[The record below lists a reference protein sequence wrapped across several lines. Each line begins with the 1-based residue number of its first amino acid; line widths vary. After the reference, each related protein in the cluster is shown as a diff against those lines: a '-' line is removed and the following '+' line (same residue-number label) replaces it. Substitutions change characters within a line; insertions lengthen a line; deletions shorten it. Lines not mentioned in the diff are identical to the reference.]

1 MSDLYSLQGKL
12 YSAIRNATT
21 GQRGELTWLGNA
33 GTATLA
39 IAVEKSDKNESFSGA
54 RGLYGS
60 LITAKNGTLNLT
72 LDEFTVENLALA
84 LHSTNVAVAAGTVT
98 DEELPGSLAADDE
111 VQLDQR
117 FVSAL
122 ALTDSTAVTP
132 VTLVAGT
139 HYEVIS
145 AAGGVIKILDVTG
158 LQQPIKAAYSHAAAD
173 SLAIFAQATPPER
186 WIFFDGINTV
196 TGEKVL
202 IDLYRVQFD
211 PVSDFGLINDD
222 WGGLQLTGNL
232 LVDPI
237 NLNNSNLG
245 GYGRLMKSKAA

>member
-1 MSDLYSLQGKL
+1 MSDLFSLQGKI
-12 YSAIRNATT
+12 YSAVRNATT
-21 GQRGELTWLGNA
+21 GQRGELTWMGNA

-84 LHSTNVAVAAGTVT
+84 LHATPVAVASGSVSAETLPSALVAG
-98 DEELPGSLAADDE
+98 DEI
-111 VQLDQR
+111 QLEQR
-117 FVSAL
+117 FISDLV
-122 ALTDSTAVTP
+122 LTDSTSVTP
-132 VTLVAGT
+132 VTLVEGT
-139 HYEVIS
+139 HYEVVS
-145 AAGGVIKILDVTG
+145 AAGGVIKILDVAT
-158 LQQPIKAAYSHAAAD
+158 LTQPLKAAYDHAAAD
-173 SLAIFAQATPPER
+173 SLAIFAEATPPER

-202 IDLYRVQFD
+202 LDLYRVQFD
-211 PVSDFGLINDD
+211 PVTDFGLINED
-222 WGGLQLTGNL
+222 WGGLSLTGNL
-232 LVDPI
+232 LIDPI

-245 GYGRLMKSKAA
+245 GYGRMQKSKAA

>member
-1 MSDLYSLQGKL
+1 MSDLYSLQGKI
-12 YSAIRNATT
+12 YSAVRSATT
-21 GQRGELTWLGNA
+21 GQRGELTWMGNA

-60 LITAKNGTLNLT
+60 LITAKNGTLNMT
-72 LDEFTVENLALA
+72 LDEFTVENLSLA
-84 LHSTNVAVAAGTVT
+84 LHSTRVAVAAGTVT
-98 DEELPGSLAADDE
+98 AETLPDALVAGDE

-117 FVSAL
+117 FISDLV
-122 ALTDSTAVTP
+122 LTDSAVGP
-132 VTLVAGT
+132 ATLVEGT

-145 AAGGVIKILDVTG
+145 AAGGVIKILDVAALT
-158 LQQPIKAAYSHAAAD
+158 QPFKAAYAHAAAD

-186 WIFFDGINTV
+186 WIYFDGINTV

-211 PVSDFGLINDD
+211 PVTDFGLINED
-222 WGGLQLTGNL
+222 WGGLQLTGSL